1 MKIYFHLCL
10 EEFTNCYL
18 VVNDDPKIKEA
29 LIVDPGKI
37 SNEII
42 MQIENGGYQ
51 LTGVLV
57 THNHENHVQGLSTLT
72 KIYSP
77 YIYAADYGIAGK
89 RTVLLRGEGTIKV
102 AGLNVEYFSL
112 PGHSADSMIF
122 KIENV
127 IFTGD
132 TLTSGI
138 IGETNGTFFK
148 NMLRSNIQKKIFSQ
162 TDDTILM
169 PGHGPP
175 STVASEKQFNLDIKG
190 NL

>member
-18 VVNDDPKIKEA
+18 VVNDNPKIKEA

-37 SNEII
+37 SNESI